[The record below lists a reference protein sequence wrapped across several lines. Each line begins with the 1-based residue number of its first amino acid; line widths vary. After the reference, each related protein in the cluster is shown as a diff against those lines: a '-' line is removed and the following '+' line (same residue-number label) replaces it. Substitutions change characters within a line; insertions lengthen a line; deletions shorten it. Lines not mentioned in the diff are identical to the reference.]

1 MQLYLWRRGW
11 DSNPRY
17 LAAQRFSRASSSTAP
32 APLLARTILQQ
43 RPATITFMNIL
54 RKMLLVFLGALL
66 PLFLFTL
73 AIDAGIIRTAGSSQ
87 NIKKILAD
95 SDVYN
100 SIISSTLDQVKTSG
114 GEGEGISLTDPNI
127 KAIAEKTFTPQFLQ
141 ENTEKVLDSVFLWLD
156 SKTKIPDFRLDLSG
170 LKDTFANETAK
181 AAEARAVTLPACP
194 AGLSGSADSYEPFSA
209 TCLPKGMTPTSVAEQ
224 IRNSLSGGE
233 GFLEDPVI
241 TADTVKLSGS
251 NQSVFADQLK
261 DVPNYY
267 QQIKKTP
274 IYLAILSLLIALGIV
289 FLSTSRT
296 RGLRRVGIT
305 LTTVGILLLISA
317 YALDWG
323 VNKKLL
329 PQLNLENKVL
339 QEKLKTLVSDI
350 TASVD
355 KTYYTF
361 GGVYAGLGAL
371 AIGLPPFMNKRR
383 GGPMPEE
390 PVHHEKPT
398 NIVPAAEPPPV
409 KKKTPPKIQ

>member
-1 MQLYLWRRGW
+1 M
-11 DSNPRY
+11 
-17 LAAQRFSRASSSTAP
+17 
-32 APLLARTILQQ
+32 
-43 RPATITFMNIL
+43 
-54 RKMLLVFLGALL
+54 
-66 PLFLFTL
+66 
-73 AIDAGIIRTAGSSQ
+73 
-87 NIKKILAD
+87 
-95 SDVYN
+95 
-100 SIISSTLDQVKTSG
+100 
-114 GEGEGISLTDPNI
+114 
-127 KAIAEKTFTPQFLQ
+127 
-141 ENTEKVLDSVFLWLD
+141 
-156 SKTKIPDFRLDLSG
+156 
-170 LKDTFANETAK
+170 
-181 AAEARAVTLPACP
+181 
-194 AGLSGSADSYEPFSA
+194 
-209 TCLPKGMTPTSVAEQ
+209 
-224 IRNSLSGGE
+224 
-233 GFLEDPVI
+233 
-241 TADTVKLSGS
+241 
-251 NQSVFADQLK
+251 
-261 DVPNYY
+261 
-267 QQIKKTP
+267 
-274 IYLAILSLLIALGIV
+274 
-289 FLSTSRT
+289 STSRT